1 MSILTITDG
10 TDSVDLLWHNR
21 TNRKYMFDRGGW
33 APQIATRMRS
43 RMGGKGPYD
52 DTPEEVTY
60 HVTGETPS
68 EVLANH
74 AKLVRLIDNADA
86 WSDYVT
92 GMAPVVLRWAPEGAA
107 QALSCV
113 ILGRVSE
120 SEAAVRQPNTMH
132 KDVRDLVI
140 AGVQARIRRRGLWL
154 GRQEQ
159 VSSAS
164 AANPNILTAT
174 FATSVDVAS
183 PVMIELGGFD
193 PSVFANLSAGVL
205 LIARSSSRL
214 SIIEAEAL
222 TASGYTSVA
231 DSANDARGGS
241 VLRYTPAGTSYA
253 NSAEQI
259 GVGVSG
265 WNRIG
270 IYAAVRNNS
279 ATTTWRI
286 QVRLRD
292 EAGNTDL
299 TTETPIDT
307 STTNPR
313 IVFLGVAT
321 VPGGAFAARLQI
333 AASAASGTLDIDYLA
348 FIALD
353 EEPLGTTRV
362 IEHGALTL
370 TTAFGSSPVD
380 LNLYV
385 DDGALTEQQARVYVN
400 EQGLGDTPPFAPLT
414 YQGDPFISQLGTTIA
429 VMWLSTNGASW
440 CATNASGN
448 PLQNNIRVTRK
459 AAFLSPQ

>member
-1 MSILTITDG
+1 MTILTITDG
-10 TDSVDLLWHNR
+10 TDEVSLTWHNR
-21 TNRKYMFDRGGW
+21 ANRRYIGARDGW
-33 APQIATRMRS
+33 APGIPVRMRS
-43 RMGGKGPYD
+43 RMGGKGPYGD
-52 DTPEEVTY
+52 VGEELEY
-60 HVTGETPS
+60 HVCGESAVET
-68 EVLANH
+68 LANH
-74 AKLVRLIDNADA
+74 AKLVRLLDNADA

-92 GMAPVVLRWAPEGAA
+92 GMAPVIIRWAPEGSA

-113 ILGRVSE
+113 IVGRASE
-120 SEAAVRQPNTMH
+120 GDAAVKQPNTMS
-132 KDVRDLVI
+132 RDLKGFMI
-140 AGVQARIRRRGLWL
+140 AGVRGRFLRRGLWL

-159 VSSAS
+159 ATSSS

-174 FATSVDVAS
+174 FTTSVDVAS

-193 PSVFANLSAGVL
+193 PSVFASLSAGVL

-222 TASGYTSVA
+222 TAAGYTSVA

-241 VLRYTPAGTSYA
+241 VLRYTPTGTAYA

-259 GVGVSG
+259 GVGVST

-286 QVRLRD
+286 QMRLRD

-299 TTETPIDT
+299 TSEVPIDA

-353 EEPLGTTRV
+353 EEPLGITRT
-362 IEHGALTL
+362 IEHGAINL
-370 TTAFGSSPVD
+370 TTAFGSSSVS
-380 LNLYV
+380 LNVYV

-414 YQGDPFISQLGTTIA
+414 YQGDPFVSQLGTTIS
-429 VMWLSTNGASW
+429 VVWLSTNGAAW
-440 CATNASGN
+440 VATNASGT
-448 PLQNNIRVTRK
+448 PLSNNIRVTRK

>member
-1 MSILTITDG
+1 MTILTITDG
-10 TDSVDLLWHNR
+10 TDSVDLVWHNR
-21 TNRKYMFDRGGW
+21 ANRKFIGARDGW
-33 APQIATRMRS
+33 APSIPVRMRS

-52 DTPEEVTY
+52 DVSEELEY
-60 HVTGETPS
+60 HVCGESAVET
-68 EVLANH
+68 LANH
-74 AKLVRLIDNADA
+74 AKLVRLLDNADA

-92 GMAPVVLRWAPEGAA
+92 GMAPVIIRWAPEGAS

-113 ILGRVSE
+113 IVGRANE
-120 SEAAVRQPNTMH
+120 NDAAVMQPNTMS
-132 KDVRDLVI
+132 RDLKGFMI
-140 AGVQARIRRRGLWL
+140 AGVRGRFLRRGLWL

-159 VSSAS
+159 VSSSS

-193 PSVFANLSAGVL
+193 PSVFASLSAGVL

-241 VLRYTPAGTSYA
+241 VLRYTPASTSYA
-253 NSAEQI
+253 NSGQLTSGVLAWRRI
-259 GVGVSG
+259 GV
-265 WNRIG
+265 
-270 IYAAVRNNS
+270 YAAVRNNS
-279 ATTTWRI
+279 GSTTWRI
-286 QVRLRD
+286 KCQLED
-292 EAGNTDL
+292 EAGNSD
-299 TTETPIDT
+299 TTSETPIDT

-321 VPGGAFAARLQI
+321 LPASAHRFRFQI
-333 AASAASGTLDIDYLA
+333 AASAASGTLDIDYVA

-362 IEHGALTL
+362 IEHGDLTL

-385 DDGALTEQQARVYVN
+385 DDGALTQQKARVYMDEAGEN
-400 EQGLGDTPPFAPLT
+400 GTEPFAPLD
-414 YQGDPFISQLGTTIA
+414 YQGDPFVSQLGTTISLI
-429 VMWLSTNGASW
+429 WLSTNSAAW
-440 CATNASGN
+440 CATNASGT
-448 PLQNNIRVTRK
+448 PLSNNIRVTRK